1 MFDWLW
7 RFLGFDDV
15 EIEENRYFVSVRG
28 GIF

>member
-7 RFLGFDDV
+7 RFLGLDI
-15 EIEENRYFVSVRG
+15 EINENDRLVSVRG